1 MKKTLII
8 LVGGLLVLLIGSFY
22 FLNKEKTDQPQEQVV
37 LEQTLTISQKYASLR
52 YRTENVL
59 EKAEEYQDY
68 DKWHQEMTAIIED
81 WKTLEDDASVLEKSA
96 TEMAEEKTTFE
107 LVKSAHAYDS
117 VEVQK
122 IIEKAP
128 AGRQIRTLAQHLG
141 VDAKMAQLILNQTQD
156 QITREAYGM
165 EGDVFETCEQNSMG
179 IKNSA
184 KVTVFV
190 GGVILTGGLTGV
202 AAGGVVAKTALVV
215 GGADLVLEVADDEA
229 KIALGDRNKVS
240 EMVGKLRVVTEPA
253 AAILTIANLPQNL
266 TKAVDKLG
274 MAIFTGDQLRSVVQ
288 DGKII
293 GISLEPQKNGEL
305 KAKGAALSEEELPAW
320 REDHNALPSGET
332 IAEALNIKDGNNN
345 ETTGQNE
352 QSPAANSPEAAQAQ
366 ETEPSDTEQPPETV
380 TGSVTGQ
387 TMAGTY
393 SGSAGLQ
400 YVAEDVEAPDSLS
413 VTLQLNENGTGT
425 ANVNGYSGD
434 AQYGGSKVH
443 FSITMK
449 EDGAVL
455 NCVFDGSASKN
466 GSQTVISGD
475 IHLSMMGVNFATY
488 SWSAQQ

>member
-22 FLNKEKTDQPQEQVV
+22 FLNQQKSDQPQEQVV
-37 LEQTLTISQKYASLR
+37 LEQTLTISLKYASLR

-96 TEMAEEKTTFE
+96 GEMAEEKTTFE
-107 LVKSAHAYDS
+107 LIKSAHAYDS

-128 AGRQIRTLAQHLG
+128 AGKQIRTLAQHLG

-156 QITREAYGM
+156 QVTRESYGM

-202 AAGGVVAKTALVV
+202 AAGGVVTKTALVV

-229 KIALGDRNKVS
+229 RIALGDRNKVS
-240 EMVGKLRVVTEPA
+240 EMMGKLRVVTEPA
-253 AAILTIANLPQNL
+253 AAILTIASLPQNL

-320 REDHNALPSGET
+320 REDNHALPSGET
-332 IAEALNIKDGNNN
+332 IAEALNIEDKNSIEAAD
-345 ETTGQNE
+345 QNE
-352 QSPAANSPEAAQAQ
+352 QL
-366 ETEPSDTEQPPETV
+366 PETA
-380 TGSVTGQ
+380 TGSMPAQ

-400 YVAEDVEAPDSLS
+400 YVAEDVEAPDSLP

-434 AQYGGSKVH
+434 AQYGGNKVH

-449 EDGAVL
+449 EDGAVV